1 MCSRYRQK
9 KWEAKMIENYTSLIL
24 DILTKTDYIGP
35 FNQFCECFLEE
46 LFELLPHISSYDMI
60 VDDGTSFKRS
70 RCLLR

>member
-1 MCSRYRQK
+1 MRLLHRQK
-9 KWEAKMIENYTSLIL
+9 KWEAKMVENYSSLIL

-60 VDDGTSFKRS
+60 VHSSFATHA
-70 RCLLR
+70 

>member
-1 MCSRYRQK
+1 MV
-9 KWEAKMIENYTSLIL
+9 ENYSSLIL

-60 VDDGTSFKRS
+60 VHSSFATHA
-70 RCLLR
+70 